1 MKKHPMSSEIC
12 ICCGTNRII
21 WNQKGKIGCIHCL
34 KLFRKEY
41 QTHIRQKDF
50 MISSRFLQGQE
61 FESFLKFESLS
72 ESEKIL
78 ELDKIF
84 SPFTYRLRIGRNL
97 SGRIYPIVSGVPTQI
112 LKEFLTQHVD
122 PSFLKTKELPQRIPW
137 GEGNFFFGDEE
148 HIRWEILTSTVSE
161 LFRQIEN
168 SPLEKLENQNDFDYD
183 PEFGYVTSCPTNAGT
198 GIKISFKISTKSWE
212 NRKNSSFKIPG
223 FLEFYL
229 ENSSEFAIFYLKNF
243 ALSQKNSF
251 LNLVYYLA
259 LQVEPA

>member
-1 MKKHPMSSEIC
+1 MSSETC
-12 ICCGTNRII
+12 IYCGTNRTI

-61 FESFLKFESLS
+61 FETFLRFESLS
-72 ESEKIL
+72 ESEKII
-78 ELDKIF
+78 ELDRIS

-97 SGRIYPIVSGVPTQI
+97 SGRIYPIAAGVPTQI
-112 LKEFLTQHVD
+112 LREFLTHTLQVN
-122 PSFLKTKELPQRIPW
+122 PTLLKTEELPQQISW

-148 HIRWEILTSTVSE
+148 HIRWEVLASTVSE

-183 PEFGYVTSCPTNAGT
+183 PELGYVTPCPTNAGT
-198 GIKISFKISTKSWE
+198 GIKISFKLSTKSWE
-212 NRKNSSFKIPG
+212 NRKNASFKIPG

-229 ENSSEFAIFYLKNF
+229 ENSSEFVVFYLKNF

>member
-1 MKKHPMSSEIC
+1 
-12 ICCGTNRII
+12 
-21 WNQKGKIGCIHCL
+21 
-34 KLFRKEY
+34 
-41 QTHIRQKDF
+41 
-50 MISSRFLQGQE
+50 MISSQFLQGQE

-78 ELDKIF
+78 ELDKNF

>member
-1 MKKHPMSSEIC
+1 MSSEIC
-12 ICCGTNRII
+12 IYCGTNRII

-137 GEGNFFFGDEE
+137 GEGNFF
-148 HIRWEILTSTVSE
+148 SE
-161 LFRQIEN
+161 M
-168 SPLEKLENQNDFDYD
+168 
-183 PEFGYVTSCPTNAGT
+183 
-198 GIKISFKISTKSWE
+198 
-212 NRKNSSFKIPG
+212 KN
-223 FLEFYL
+223 
-229 ENSSEFAIFYLKNF
+229 IFVGKF
-243 ALSQKNSF
+243 
-251 LNLVYYLA
+251 
-259 LQVEPA
+259 